1 MIGRRLFT
9 TLVCVVVLFGLSSCR
24 TTDGPTAP
32 DVSAEQPSLLL
43 GNNGGLLGT
52 DTNIGTGIDTG
63 LLGCTPLPY
72 ARTEQTVG
80 PAGGSILVGPHRLV
94 IPPGAL
100 AAPVLITAEVPL
112 DSVNSVRLLP
122 HGLTFAPGK
131 PARLTLSY
139 ANCSLL
145 GQLLPKR
152 VAYTTDLLQVLQWLL
167 SVDEPQARRVS
178 TNLEHFS
185 RYAIAW

>member
-9 TLVCVVVLFGLSSCR
+9 SLFSSSILVRSVELRLDRRPHRPRRVE
-24 TTDGPTAP
+24 
-32 DVSAEQPSLLL
+32 EQPSLLL

-52 DTNIGTGIDTG
+52 GIGTG

-80 PAGGSILVGPHRLV
+80 PAGGTILVGPHRLV
-94 IPPGAL
+94 IPAGAL
-100 AAPVLITAEVPL
+100 AAPVLITAEAPA

-145 GQLLPKR
+145 GQLLAEASRLHQRSAPDSS
-152 VAYTTDLLQVLQWLL
+152 VAAFRSMSLWL
-167 SVDEPQARRVS
+167 AG
-178 TNLEHFS
+178 
-185 RYAIAW
+185 